1 MIWVCGPSLITV
13 LLTTL
18 TFVILTVWLMI
29 VVLLTTTVVGRM
41 GCRNF
46 RSSTTTYARGAM
58 ARASTSTL
66 PPRQFSLKDAAAL

>member
-1 MIWVCGPSLITV
+1 
-13 LLTTL
+13 
-18 TFVILTVWLMI
+18 
-29 VVLLTTTVVGRM
+29 VVGRM